1 MSARTQLT
9 PQTSLNISA
18 LNLFASKEK
27 RLTQAFNAANLRAP
41 VASVLIGK
49 QNLICPQH
57 DDPGMGSSCCSYF
70 LKLL

>member
-27 RLTQAFNAANLRAP
+27 RLTQAFNAANVLTPTSYISEPTYR
-41 VASVLIGK
+41 SV
-49 QNLICPQH
+49 
-57 DDPGMGSSCCSYF
+57 
-70 LKLL
+70 